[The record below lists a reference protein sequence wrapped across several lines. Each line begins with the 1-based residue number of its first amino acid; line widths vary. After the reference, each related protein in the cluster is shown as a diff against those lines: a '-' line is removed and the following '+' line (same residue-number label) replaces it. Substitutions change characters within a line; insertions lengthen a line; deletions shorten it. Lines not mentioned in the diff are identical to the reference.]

1 MDDEWEIVHSYTR
14 QQAIKDGVLIECNS
28 LAKEAGYKVPVAITV
43 GLDVKYLDNFQGGTG
58 QSREGRLWDVLMV
71 LLFKIKEGGGED
83 NILLFQ
89 VTFQM
94 KEGMIDVTLRAEIG
108 PGDNSEPVMTI
119 GLPND
124 F

>member
-43 GLDVKYLDNFQGGTG
+43 ELDVKYLENFQGGTG

>member
-43 GLDVKYLDNFQGGTG
+43 GLDVKYLENFQGGTG